1 MVTLSVAYSPIGSL
15 AGSLHNENESSS
27 STFVGRANVSLS
39 WVSVVTKKIYT
50 RRSEMLQKPYTTWGW
65 PLFMAFIRL
74 PLILL
79 GSGAIITLPE
89 ADLPIRPAPNFLAQ
103 RI

>member
-50 RRSEMLQKPYTTWGW
+50 RRS
-65 PLFMAFIRL
+65 
-74 PLILL
+74 
-79 GSGAIITLPE
+79 
-89 ADLPIRPAPNFLAQ
+89 
-103 RI
+103 